1 MAKVSV
7 IVPVYNAE
15 KYLKRM
21 VDSLR
26 NQEEKDIEIIL
37 INDGST
43 DKSYELMKEFANKD
57 NRISIYTQE
66 NKGVA
71 STRNR
76 GISLAKGEY
85 IYFADA
91 DDFVYKEA
99 ISTLLYYAKKY
110 NVNYVRMAHIRD
122 ISNSNGKILSGKIYS
137 DVTLVS
143 KEDYRQKVFDIFLK
157 TYQLNQLWSCI
168 IKKSILTENSILF
181 DDGSFFAEDFVFSLR
196 VFMHLES
203 ALFIPDAYYY
213 YINNPNSITTKVDFE
228 SLKRKVNEAAK
239 NYSYLFTFFQHFE
252 MNKEKEINK
261 RVTKEVVCC
270 IKPIYS
276 LTAKCSKKQRIEL
289 IKYAKETLSKYNI
302 KNKLLKNN
310 YILDFGY
317 LIVYRYIYA
326 LKPIVKKIL
335 FK

>member
-1 MAKVSV
+1 MKNKIIYLYTLISLISIIVVFNFMNNNSYSVTDEYVYGLTAPRGRILDVNGNILVDNKQIKV
-7 IVPVYNAE
+7 IIANTYGLIE
-15 KYLKRM
+15 
-21 VDSLR
+21 
-26 NQEEKDIEIIL
+26 QEIIE
-37 INDGST
+37 SV
-43 DKSYELMKEFANKD
+43 KE
-57 NRISIYTQE
+57 
-66 NKGVA
+66 
-71 STRNR
+71 
-76 GISLAKGEY
+76 LAKIINIDGNVSEY
-85 IYFADA
+85 
-91 DDFVYKEA
+91 
-99 ISTLLYYAKKY
+99 
-110 NVNYVRMAHIRD
+110 N
-122 ISNSNGKILSGKIYS
+122 
-137 DVTLVS
+137 
-143 KEDYRQKVFDIFLK
+143 LK
-157 TYQLNQLWSCI
+157 
-168 IKKSILTENSILF
+168 
-181 DDGSFFAEDFVFSLR
+181 
-196 VFMHLES
+196 
-203 ALFIPDAYYY
+203 YYY

-302 KNKLLKNN
+302 KNRLLKNN

>member
-91 DDFVYKEA
+91 DDFVSKEA
-99 ISTLLYYAKKY
+99 ISTLLYYAEKY
-110 NVNYVRMAHIRD
+110 NVNYVRMALIRN
-122 ISNSNGKILSGKIYS
+122 ISGSNKKIISSRIYEKVTKIS
-137 DVTLVS
+137 R
-143 KEDYRQKVFDIFLK
+143 EQFNNKVFDVFLK
-157 TYQLNQLWSCI
+157 GYSLNQMGVSL
-168 IKKSILTENSILF
+168 IKRDFLTNNKIFF
-181 DDGSFFAEDFVFSLR
+181 DNRSFYAEDFVFSLNI
-196 VFMHLES
+196 FMKLD
-203 ALFIPDAYYY
+203 AAVFIPDAYYY